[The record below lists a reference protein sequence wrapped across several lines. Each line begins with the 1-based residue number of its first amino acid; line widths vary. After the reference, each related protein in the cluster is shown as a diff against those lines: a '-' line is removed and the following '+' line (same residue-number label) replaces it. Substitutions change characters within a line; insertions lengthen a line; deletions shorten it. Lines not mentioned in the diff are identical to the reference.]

1 MEQFE
6 SGQSLAI
13 DRLAS
18 EAADVAASIELV
30 SSGVAD
36 RVTLTGMRFGRQ
48 LVLRHAARAARRG
61 VSVETSLWTE
71 DDEACDVEV
80 GRLDLSAAE
89 AEVDPNG

>member
-1 MEQFE
+1 MDQFE
-6 SGQSLAI
+6 SGQRLAI

-61 VSVETSLWTE
+61 VSVETSSWT
-71 DDEACDVEV
+71 DDEACDVQV
-80 GRLDLSAAE
+80 ARLDLSGAE
-89 AEVDPNG
+89 AEVHANG

>member
-1 MEQFE
+1 MDQLE
-6 SGQSLAI
+6 SGQSLAV

-36 RVTLTGMRFGRQ
+36 RVTLTGMCFGRQ

-61 VSVETSLWTE
+61 VLVESSSWT

-80 GRLDLSAAE
+80 ARLDLSGVE
-89 AEVDPNG
+89 AGVDPNG

>member
-1 MEQFE
+1 MDQFE

-18 EAADVAASIELV
+18 EAADVTASIELV

-61 VSVETSLWTE
+61 VSVEASFWT
-71 DDEACDVEV
+71 DDEACDVQV
-80 GRLDLSAAE
+80 GRLDLSGAE
-89 AEVDPNG
+89 AEVGHNG